1 MNQIP
6 IRARLLCFMAAAA
19 GYAGIVSAVALA
31 GPFEDGDT
39 AYWRH
44 DYAEALRILRPL
56 ADQGDTNAQADMGYM
71 YLNGFGVEK
80 NGGQAVRWFFRSA
93 DNGNPKAQAMLAH
106 LYFSGDAGVSRDL
119 ALCAKWDRRAADQ
132 GYAEAQ
138 YDLGALYENGF
149 GVSQDYT
156 EAMKW
161 SILAVSRYAPSE
173 TESRRLAA
181 VNRDRQAE
189 HLSLAQIAEA
199 ERRAQAWMPIAF
211 RRTSE
216 DDVREAGFALE
227 RKDYKT
233 AVRLY
238 RLRADEGAAEA
249 QTMLGELYSIGYGVA
264 RDHKE
269 AARLFRAAAVQGDMS
284 GQESLALAYEE
295 GKGVPQDDV
304 RAYMWYVLAADTG
317 GANVFTKRRDALAG
331 KLTAAQLTEVQRLA
345 AQCKAS
351 NFKTCD
357 CGA

>member
-1 MNQIP
+1 MSRIP
-6 IRARLLCFMAAAA
+6 IQISRLRDMAIAA
-19 GYAGIVSAVALA
+19 GCVGIVSSVALA
-31 GPFEDGDT
+31 GPFEDGDA

-56 ADQGDTNAQADMGYM
+56 ADQGDTKAQADMGYM

-93 DNGNPKAQAMLAH
+93 DNGNPKAQAMLSH
-106 LYFSGDAGVSRDL
+106 LYFGGDAGVSRDL
-119 ALCAKWDRRAADQ
+119 ALSAKWDRRAADQ
-132 GYAEAQ
+132 GYAEAE

-149 GVSQDYT
+149 GVSQDYV

-161 SILAVSRYAPSE
+161 SILAISHYAPPE
-173 TESRRLAA
+173 TESRRLAT

-189 HLSLAQIAEA
+189 HLSPAEIAEA
-199 ERRAQAWMPIAF
+199 ERRAQAWMPTPF

-216 DDVREAGFALE
+216 DDLREAGFALE

-238 RLRADEGAAEA
+238 RSRADEGAAEA
-249 QTMLGELYSIGYGVA
+249 QTMLGEMYSIGYGVA

-284 GQESLALAYEE
+284 GQESLALSYEE
-295 GKGVPQDDV
+295 GKGVPQDYV
-304 RAYMWYVLAADTG
+304 RAYMWYLLASDTG
-317 GANVFTKRRDALAG
+317 SANLFTKHRDALAG
-331 KLTAAQLTEVQRLA
+331 KLTAAQISEAQGLA

-351 NFKTCD
+351 NFKRCE
-357 CGA
+357 

>member
-1 MNQIP
+1 MSQIP
-6 IRARLLCFMAAAA
+6 IQISRLRDMAIAAVCV
-19 GYAGIVSAVALA
+19 GIVSSAALA
-31 GPFEDGDT
+31 GPFEDGDA

-106 LYFSGDAGVSRDL
+106 LYFRGDAGVSRDL
-119 ALCAKWDRRAADQ
+119 ALSAKWDRRAADQ
-132 GYAEAQ
+132 GYAEAE

-149 GVSQDYT
+149 GVAQDYV

-161 SILAVSRYAPSE
+161 SILAISHYASSQ
-173 TESRRLAA
+173 TESRRLAT

-189 HLSLAQIAEA
+189 HLSPAEIAEA
-199 ERRAQAWMPIAF
+199 ERRAQTWTATPF

-216 DDVREAGFALE
+216 DDMREARFALE

-238 RLRADEGAAEA
+238 RLRADEGVAEA
-249 QTMLGELYSIGYGVA
+249 QTMLGEMYNIGYGVA

-284 GQESLALAYEE
+284 AQESLALAYEE
-295 GKGVPQDDV
+295 GKGIPQDHV

-317 GANVFTKRRDALAG
+317 SANLFTQHRDALAS
-331 KLTAAQLTEVQRLA
+331 KLTASQLAEAKALA
-345 AQCKAS
+345 ARCKAS
-351 NFKTCD
+351 NFKTCE
-357 CGA
+357 